1 MPARRGCR
9 TLVRRF
15 AGSVPGRHTGERR
28 CRFRI
33 ATGDADAW
41 ARMRAGPRKRTG
53 EGPCLLVA
61 PTMSLRGA
69 DALPHPLSRIPITV
83 LGSRPHSSPRASARH
98 CPSPSGNPSAPS
110 PRSCCRESFAPD
122 SRPRSR
128 WRVSHSTTVRR
139 HSPEGARDSIARC
152 GPQPRSS
159 ACRRYPKAA
168 LPRAFPVVRRMARA
182 SAPQSGASATTGA
195 MADEP
200 PGGCGAAGDVLGSRA
215 RAVPSPRCTASR
227 RWATLAPQD

>member
-110 PRSCCRESFAPD
+110 PRSCCRESSCRSRQPSSLALAGVAFLDGSSTEPRR
-122 SRPRSR
+122 RPRLNRS
-128 WRVSHSTTVRR
+128 VR
-139 HSPEGARDSIARC
+139 
-152 GPQPRSS
+152 
-159 ACRRYPKAA
+159 AA
-168 LPRAFPVVRRMARA
+168 AAIVGLPAL
-182 SAPQSGASATTGA
+182 PQSGASACLPRRPA
-195 MADEP
+195 H
-200 PGGCGAAGDVLGSRA
+200 GSRE
-215 RAVPSPRCTASR
+215 RAAVR
-227 RWATLAPQD
+227 RVGDDGRNGG